1 MLWICKLP
9 TYTEN
14 MSEVGQ
20 VNIEFGDDV
29 SKMLY
34 QAAKQTYINR
44 PGAVVELHPSFSG
57 LRAIDPAYKP
67 AECFELL
74 GSDGVGTKVEVAERT
89 KDHSSVA
96 HDLFAMVCD
105 DAVVRGAEPIAINTV
120 LDVNKL
126 DENDQLTIEAIA
138 GIAEGYVA
146 AAALAKVV
154 ILNGELAELGD
165 RIGGYGTFNYNWGA
179 TLLSYAHPERI
190 LAGDKIAPGDMLV
203 GLAEHGFRSN
213 GLTDVR
219 RVMKEEFGPLWHEQV
234 VSEIGEASLGQLVQ
248 KPSII
253 YSSFVNELTGGYDIT
268 KEPLAEV
275 TGVAHITGG
284 GIPSKL
290 GRMLEPSGLG
300 AILLSPQSPPPIM
313 KFAQTLSGMS
323 DKESYGKWHMGTGM
337 IISSPKPVPIIE
349 HAKRRGLEAKIIGR
363 VTQRPSISIVSK
375 GTEGAGQT
383 LAFTN
388 N

>member
-1 MLWICKLP
+1 
-9 TYTEN
+9 

-20 VNIEFGDDV
+20 VNIKFGDDV

-44 PGAVVELHPSFSG
+44 PGAVTELHSSFSG

-89 KDHSSVA
+89 HDHSSVA

-154 ILNGELAELGD
+154 ILNGELAELGN
-165 RIGGYGTFNYNWGA
+165 RVGGYGTFNYNWGA
-179 TLLSYAHPERI
+179 TLLSYAHPERV

-219 RVMKEEFGPLWHEQV
+219 RVLGEEFGPLWHEQI
-234 VSEIGEASLGQLVQ
+234 VSELGEASLGQLVQ

-253 YSSFVNELTGGYDIT
+253 YSAFVNELTGGYDIT
-268 KEPLAEV
+268 KEPLADV

-300 AILLSPQSPPPIM
+300 AVILSPQTPPPIM
-313 KFAQTLSGMS
+313 SFVQKLSGMN
-323 DKESYGKWHMGTGM
+323 DEESYGKWHMGTGM
-337 IISSPKPVPIIE
+337 IISSSKPVPIIE
-349 HAKRRGLEAKIIGR
+349 HAKSRGIEAKIIGR
-363 VTQRPSISIVSK
+363 VTQEPGIRIVS
-375 GTEGAGQT
+375 EGVESTGQP
-383 LAFTN
+383 LVFTHS
-388 N
+388 